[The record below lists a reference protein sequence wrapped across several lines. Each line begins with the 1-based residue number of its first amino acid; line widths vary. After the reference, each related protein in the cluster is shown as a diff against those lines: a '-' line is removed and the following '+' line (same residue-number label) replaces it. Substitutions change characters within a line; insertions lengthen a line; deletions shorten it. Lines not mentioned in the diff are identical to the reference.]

1 MEFLGHKW
9 ALSVTSDGLHFS
21 GKSAQLV
28 LAAPELLVLRVH
40 RVWFVWR
47 LSDQSGLLA
56 RLPGLTRLKAEALRR
71 EIRIA
76 ALRGPFGVIN
86 SWAEDVDATLA
97 RHRSEQRWLP
107 REELVRLE
115 RSRPS
120 AGLRQELE
128 QSAVWGQ
135 LEEQEL
141 ATLAALDRDLNAELD
156 ALNRETTEK
165 ELRDRRSFFETI
177 ERTPLTKEQAEAVI
191 CFDNRVQ
198 VLAAAG
204 SGKTSVMVARAAYA
218 VARGFI
224 RPERILLLAF
234 NKAAADELQE
244 RVAERFAASGIG
256 AGGVRASTFHAFGL
270 DCIRKATGK
279 QPSVARW
286 VEQGQEQKKILDIVG
301 ELSRED
307 TAFRHAWEDYR
318 LIYGQQRYPLGE
330 EAPTAR
336 DKANNRPGFLTAR
349 GEIVKS
355 HGERQIA
362 DWLHLHGVE
371 YEYERPYSHDTAT
384 ASHRQ
389 YRPDFY
395 YPEIDA
401 WHEHWAIGH
410 DGLPVKEFEG
420 YAEGMEWK
428 RERHREH
435 ETDLIE
441 TTWSNLFRFGLGE
454 LEKQLVSRGVVL
466 DRDTR
471 RLTDAP
477 GRQRFIKE
485 QDLARTILTFMAH
498 VKAAGL
504 TREDIE
510 TKFVESDVDFAQG
523 RAGVF
528 LNVFWR
534 VHEQWESELLAE
546 RSIDFNDMLLQA
558 ADHISSGR
566 YAPPYD
572 LILVDELQDTS
583 RARAKLLQGLLNGPS
598 RFFLGVG
605 DDWQAINRF
614 AGADISVMTEFDSWF
629 GEGPQLALTKTFRCT
644 QEICDVAS
652 QFVMK
657 NPTQFDKAMSSAHGA
672 SGVPISIMGSPP
684 EDDGRPAVRDRDSR
698 TRRSVTYVLSELAA
712 MVAEGD
718 LKPTKSERVTVDI
731 LGRYTFDRES
741 AMPLRPP
748 DLLDVNFRTVHGS
761 KGLEADC
768 IIVPGLVSDTYGFPS
783 GVVDDPVLALA
794 MPRPDDYPNAEE
806 RRLFYVA
813 ITRARQRVILLTE
826 NENPS
831 PFIFELLGESHGARI
846 DVKFLDPGVGGQCHK
861 CGSGRLTWKEGK
873 YGPFL
878 SCSTYPKCDF
888 LRSQRSGS
896 PDSAAESGIRAR
908 KRSGPGIGSPRG
920 RTSTSTG
927 GGGSPGSGTVITARF
942 GGSCARC
949 TAPVVKGQKIRS
961 MSDRGWAHVDC

>member
-1 MEFLGHKW
+1 MLK
-9 ALSVTSDGLHFS
+9 
-21 GKSAQLV
+21 
-28 LAAPELLVLRVH
+28 VH
-40 RVWFVWR
+40 RRWFVWR
-47 LSDQSGLLA
+47 LNDGSGLRA
-56 RLPGLTRLKAEALRR
+56 RLHGLTRRTAEELRR
-71 EIRIA
+71 EIRAA
-76 ALRGPFGVIN
+76 ALHGPFGAIDAWV
-86 SWAEDVDATLA
+86 EDVDGTLS
-97 RHRSEQRWLP
+97 HYRSEQRWLP
-107 REELVRLE
+107 REGLARLE
-115 RSRPS
+115 SSRPS
-120 AGLRQELE
+120 AGLRDELE
-128 QSAVWGQ
+128 QSAVWNQ

-141 ATLAALDRDLNAELD
+141 ATLSPLDRDLAAEVD
-156 ALNRETTEK
+156 SLNEWVTK
-165 ELRDRRSFFETI
+165 NELRDRKSFFDTI

-244 RVAERFAASGIG
+244 RVAERFAAAGIG
-256 AGGVRASTFHAFGL
+256 SGGVRASTFHAFGL
-270 DCIRKATGK
+270 DCILRATGK
-279 QPSVARW
+279 RPSVARW
-286 VEQGQEQKKILDIVG
+286 VEQGQEHNKVLQIVG
-301 ELSRED
+301 ELSRQD
-307 TAFRHAWEDYR
+307 TSFRHAWEDYR
-318 LIYGQQRYPLGE
+318 LIYGLQRYPLGE
-330 EAPTAR
+330 DFPTDR
-336 DKANNRPGFLTAR
+336 DKANDRPGFLTAR

-362 DWLHLHGVE
+362 DWLYLHGVD
-371 YEYERPYSHDTAT
+371 YEYERPYLHDTAT

-395 YPEIDA
+395 YPGIDA

-428 RERHREH
+428 REQHRHYQ
-435 ETDLIE
+435 TDLIE
-441 TTWSNLFRFGLGE
+441 TTWSDLFRFGLGE
-454 LEKQLVSRGVVL
+454 LEQQLVSRGVVL
-466 DRDTR
+466 DRDAR
-471 RLTDAP
+471 RFADAD
-477 GRQRFIKE
+477 GGKRYIKE
-485 QDLARTILTFMAH
+485 RDLAGTILTFMAH

-504 TREDIE
+504 TREDVE
-510 TKFVESDVDFAQG
+510 TKFVEADVDFAQG

-534 VHEQWESELLAE
+534 VHERWESDLLAE

-566 YAPPYD
+566 YSTPYD

-583 RARAKLLQGLLNGPS
+583 RARAKLLQGLVNGPG

-614 AGADISVMTEFDSWF
+614 AGADISVMTEFDTWF

-652 QFVMK
+652 EFVMK
-657 NPTQFDKAMSSAHGA
+657 NPTQFHKAMRSATGS
-672 SGVPISIMGSPP
+672 SGVPISIMGPPP
-684 EDDGRPAVRDRDSR
+684 EEDGRPAIRDRDTR
-698 TRRSVTYVLSELAA
+698 TQRSVAYALNELAEK
-712 MVAEGD
+712 VASGEI
-718 LKPTKSERVTVDI
+718 KPTKSERVTVDI
-731 LGRYTFDRES
+731 LGRYRRDRDS
-741 AMPLRPP
+741 ALPARPP
-748 DLLDVNFRTVHGS
+748 ELLDVNFRTVHGS

-813 ITRARQRVILLTE
+813 MTRARQRVILLTE
-826 NENPS
+826 NERPS
-831 PFIFELLGESHGARI
+831 PFVLELLGESHGARI

-861 CGSGRLTWKEGK
+861 CESGRLTWKEGK

-878 SCSTYPKCDF
+878 SCSKYPKCDF
-888 LRSQRSGS
+888 LRGARRNGDLSSF
-896 PDSAAESGIRAR
+896 AEPGHQPT
-908 KRSGPGIGSPRG
+908 KRSRSVTDSRVIGSSKASGPARSPR
-920 RTSTSTG
+920 
-927 GGGSPGSGTVITARF
+927 SGTVITAQF
-942 GGSCARC
+942 GGPCTRC
-949 TAPVVKGQKIRS
+949 SAPVVRGQKIRS
-961 MSDRGWAHVDC
+961 MTNGGWAHVDC

>member
-1 MEFLGHKW
+1 MNIAGRKW
-9 ALSVTSDGLHFS
+9 ALSVSPEGLLFS
-21 GKSAQLV
+21 GKSADLS
-28 LAAPELLVLRVH
+28 LSAPELLMLKVH
-40 RVWFVWR
+40 RRWFVWR
-47 LSDQSGLLA
+47 LSDGSGLRA
-56 RLPGLTRLKAEALRR
+56 RLRGLTRLTAEALRR
-71 EIRIA
+71 EIRAA
-76 ALRGPFGVIN
+76 ALDGPFGAID
-86 SWAEDVDATLA
+86 SWVEDVDTTLQHY
-97 RHRSEQRWLP
+97 RREQRWLP
-107 REELVRLE
+107 REELAWLE
-115 RSRPS
+115 SSRPS
-120 AGLRQELE
+120 AGLRDELE
-128 QSAVWGQ
+128 RSAVWNQ

-141 ATLAALDRDLNAELD
+141 ATLAALDRDLAAEVD
-156 ALNRETTEK
+156 SLNDSVAK
-165 ELRDRRSFFETI
+165 NELRDRKSFFDTI
-177 ERTPLTKEQAEAVI
+177 ERTPLTMEQAEAVI

-244 RVAERFAASGIG
+244 RVTERFAASGIG

-270 DCIRKATGK
+270 DCIRQATGK

-286 VEQGQEQKKILDIVG
+286 VEQGQEQKKILEIVG
-301 ELSRED
+301 ELSRQD
-307 TAFRHAWEDYR
+307 TTFRHAWEDYR
-318 LIYGQQRYPLGE
+318 LIYGQQRYPLGDE
-330 EAPTAR
+330 FPTDR
-336 DKANNRPGFLTAR
+336 DKENNRPGFLTAR

-362 DWLHLHGVE
+362 DWLYLHGVD
-371 YEYERPYSHDTAT
+371 YEYERPYLHDTAT
-384 ASHRQ
+384 TSRRQ

-466 DRDTR
+466 DRDVR
-471 RLTDAP
+471 RLTDVP
-477 GRQRFIKE
+477 GRMRYIKE

-510 TKFVESDVDFAQG
+510 TKFVEADVGFAQG

-534 VHEQWESELLAE
+534 VHERWESDLLAE

-558 ADHISSGR
+558 ADHISSGH

-583 RARAKLLQGLLNGPS
+583 RARAKLLQGLLNGS
-598 RFFLGVG
+598 GRFFLGVG

-652 QFVMK
+652 EFVMK
-657 NPTQFDKAMSSAHGA
+657 NPTQFDKAMKSAHGH
-672 SGVPISIMGSPP
+672 SGVPIHIMGPPP
-684 EDDGRPAVRDRDSR
+684 EEDGRPPSRDRDSR
-698 TRRSVTYVLSELAA
+698 TRRSVEYALSDLAGKVAAGELR
-712 MVAEGD
+712 
-718 LKPTKSERVTVDI
+718 PTKSARVTVDI

-741 AMPLRPP
+741 AMPSRPP
-748 DLLDVNFRTVHGS
+748 EVLDVNFRTVHGS

-813 ITRARQRVILLTE
+813 MTRARQRVILLTA

-846 DVKFLDPGVGGQCHK
+846 DVQFLDPGVGGQCHK
-861 CGSGRLTWKEGK
+861 CESGRLTWKDGK

-878 SCSTYPKCDF
+878 SCSKYPKCDF
-888 LRSQRSGS
+888 LRSQSRKEDLSSVEKSGLQPTRRSGTGS
-896 PDSAAESGIRAR
+896 QKTGRSAAAGAG
-908 KRSGPGIGSPRG
+908 RSSR
-920 RTSTSTG
+920 
-927 GGGSPGSGTVITARF
+927 SGTVITAQF
-942 GGSCARC
+942 GGSCTRC
-949 TAPVVKGQKIRS
+949 SAPVVRGQRIRS
-961 MSDRGWAHVDC
+961 MPHGGWAHIDC

>member
-1 MEFLGHKW
+1 MEWSGRKW
-9 ALSVTSDGLHFS
+9 VLSVTSEGLRFS
-21 GKSAQLV
+21 GKSADLSLSAQ
-28 LAAPELLVLRVH
+28 ELLMLRVH
-40 RVWFVWR
+40 RRWFVWR
-47 LSDQSGLLA
+47 LSDGSGLRA
-56 RLPGLTRLKAEALRR
+56 RLHGLTRAMAEELRR
-71 EIRIA
+71 EIRAA
-76 ALRGPFGVIN
+76 ALHGPFGAIHPWV
-86 SWAEDVDATLA
+86 EDVDATLS
-97 RHRSEQRWLP
+97 HYRSEQRWLP
-107 REELVRLE
+107 REELARLE
-115 RSRPS
+115 SSRPS
-120 AGLRQELE
+120 AALRDELE
-128 QSAVWGQ
+128 RSVVWDE
-135 LEEQEL
+135 LEEHEL
-141 ATLAALDRDLNAELD
+141 AILAALDRDLAAEVD
-156 ALNRETTEK
+156 GLNRAVTEN
-165 ELRDRRSFFETI
+165 ELQDRKSFFDTI

-256 AGGVRASTFHAFGL
+256 VGGVRASTFHAFGL

-286 VEQGQEQKKILDIVG
+286 VEQGQEEKKILEIVG
-301 ELSRED
+301 ELSRQD
-307 TAFRHAWEDYR
+307 TSFRHAWEDYR

-330 EAPTAR
+330 EFPTDR
-336 DKANNRPGFLTAR
+336 DKENDRPGFLTAR

-362 DWLHLHGVE
+362 DWLYLHGVD
-371 YEYERPYSHDTAT
+371 YEYERPYVHDTAT
-384 ASHRQ
+384 ALHRQ

-410 DGLPVKEFEG
+410 DGLPVREFEG

-428 RERHREH
+428 RERHQEH
-435 ETDLIE
+435 QTDLIE

-466 DRDTR
+466 NRDTH
-471 RLTDAP
+471 
-477 GRQRFIKE
+477 RFADVAGSKRYIKE
-485 QDLARTILTFMAH
+485 RDLARTILTFMAH

-528 LNVFWR
+528 LKVFWR
-534 VHEQWESELLAE
+534 VHERWESDLLVE

-558 ADHISSGR
+558 ADHIASGR
-566 YAPPYD
+566 YASPYD

-583 RARAKLLQGLLNGPS
+583 RARAKLLQGLLDRSG

-652 QFVMK
+652 EFIMK
-657 NPTQFDKAMSSAHGA
+657 NPTQFDKAMESAHGR
-672 SGVPISIMGSPP
+672 SGVPIRIMGSPP
-684 EDDGRPAVRDRDSR
+684 EQDGRPRSRDRDSR
-698 TRRSVTYVLSELAA
+698 TRRAVEHALKDLAEKVVTGELR
-712 MVAEGD
+712 
-718 LKPTKSERVTVDI
+718 PTKSARVTVDI
-731 LGRYTFDRES
+731 LGRYRHDRDS
-741 AMPLRPP
+741 AMPSRPP
-748 DLLDVNFRTVHGS
+748 GVLEVNFRTVHGS

-768 IIVPGLVSDTYGFPS
+768 IIIPGLVSDTYGFPS

-813 ITRARQRVILLTE
+813 MTRARQRVILLTE

-831 PFIFELLGESHGARI
+831 PFIFELLGESHGDRV
-846 DVKFLDPGVGGQCHK
+846 DVKFLDPGVGGQCHR
-861 CGSGRLTWKEGK
+861 CESGRLTWKDGK

-878 SCSTYPKCDF
+878 SCSKYPRCDF
-888 LRSQRSGS
+888 SRSQR
-896 PDSAAESGIRAR
+896 
-908 KRSGPGIGSPRG
+908 RSEDLTSVNERG
-920 RTSTSTG
+920 RRPTKSSGAGSRSTG
-927 GGGSPGSGTVITARF
+927 ISTASGAGKSSRAGTVITAQFEGACR
-942 GGSCARC
+942 RC
-949 TAPVVKGQKIRS
+949 SAPVVRGQRIRS
-961 MSDRGWAHVDC
+961 MPQGGWAHVDC